1 MKKDPIIPQY
11 GPLYGMRVLLT
22 GSALAGPWA
31 ARMMGD
37 YGAEVI
43 KIEQPGSS
51 DSSRIIGPRHSSG
64 ILPKWDSLG
73 RNKMGIELDLNF
85 TRSPASREVFT
96 DLCSQCDVWINNIP
110 NIGKHGATDELAL
123 SANPKLIICHTTGF
137 GLPQNGG
144 DPGFLN
150 RTCVDSVG
158 QAFSGLASLNGMPDG
173 PFITANP
180 IMADLTTA
188 LISVAGIMAAYY
200 SMLKTGKGQVIDN
213 SMYEA
218 SAYSQHY
225 TWAMILNG
233 GGAYQRNGPIS
244 PVYFPF
250 GYYVCGD
257 GEWIAIGVFGETMWK
272 RFVRMLGA
280 SEEEYSY
287 SETGV
292 VATSVPKKR
301 EAMDALLAQF
311 LSSRTATEVEQILS
325 EHRIACSRLLTAE
338 TAFTHP
344 HWNARGNFITIR
356 DHYNGTELH
365 DFAAAPH
372 FCGTPI
378 DYSKYQAAPLVGE
391 HTDLV
396 LSRILG
402 YDSEKIESLKKSG
415 AVAASMESK

>member
-73 RNKMGIELDLNF
+73 RNKMGMELDLNF

-96 DLCSQCDVWINNIP
+96 DLCGQCDVWINNIP

-233 GGAYQRNGPIS
+233 GGAYQRFLTVAQVVDRQAAHIVFQMFRDFADRFPGQQFRYRHRFT
-244 PVYFPF
+244 VPF
-250 GYYVCGD
+250 GNFRRLCFLPPAFLRSLYFLSPG
-257 GEWIAIGVFGETMWK
+257 
-272 RFVRMLGA
+272 
-280 SEEEYSY
+280 
-287 SETGV
+287 
-292 VATSVPKKR
+292 
-301 EAMDALLAQF
+301 F
-311 LSSRTATEVEQILS
+311 LSSLS
-325 EHRIACSRLLTAE
+325 SPRPCR
-338 TAFTHP
+338 
-344 HWNARGNFITIR
+344 
-356 DHYNGTELH
+356 
-365 DFAAAPH
+365 
-372 FCGTPI
+372 
-378 DYSKYQAAPLVGE
+378 
-391 HTDLV
+391 
-396 LSRILG
+396 
-402 YDSEKIESLKKSG
+402 
-415 AVAASMESK
+415 